1 MKQYELPYN
10 FAYDYVG
17 KLARYSELFPYV
29 RCIYLPAYV
38 DDAMTTRRDI
48 PLRDEYPKSY
58 DEYLIRLKTMQQL
71 GLPLCILM
79 HRNATLEIL
88 EKYYAL
94 GIRMFTINDD
104 ALAIAARTRHNDIS
118 LTLSV
123 TRCLT
128 EKDLVDGD
136 FSMYDDIVLFF
147 WFNRHLSVI
156 KNLPKKYH
164 YILICNTGCYYDCHW
179 HDQHWFAETAEEE
192 IKATDKCRACVH
204 SVRDTIYVEPE
215 NLSYFD
221 PYISSYKLT
230 DRLFDTDRIITDL
243 KAYAGRNI
251 GAVKRSED
259 FYNVDS

>member
-48 PLRDEYPKSY
+48 PLREEYPKSY
-58 DEYLIRLKTMQQL
+58 DEYLIRLKTLQQL

-79 HRNATLEIL
+79 HRNATLETL

-104 ALAIAARTRHNDIS
+104 ALAIAARSRHSDIT

-128 EKDLVDGD
+128 EKDLADGD

-147 WFNRHLSVI
+147 WFNRHLSAI
-156 KNLPKKYH
+156 KNLPKKYK

-179 HDQHWFAETAEEE
+179 HDQHWFAETQKEE

-204 SVRDTIYVEPE
+204 SVRDTIYIEPE

-251 GAVKRSED
+251 GAVRRSED

>member
-17 KLARYSELFPYV
+17 KLARNRDFFPYIS
-29 RCIYLPAYV
+29 CIYLPAYV
-38 DDAMTTRRDI
+38 EDAITTRRDI

-58 DEYLIRLKTMQQL
+58 DEYLIRLKELMQL

-79 HRNATLEIL
+79 HRNASLEVL

-94 GIRMFTINDD
+94 GIRQFIINDD
-104 ALAIAARTRHNDIS
+104 ALAIAARTRHGDLT

-123 TRCLT
+123 TSCLT
-128 EKDLVDGD
+128 EKDLQEGD
-136 FSMYDDIVLFF
+136 FSMYDSIVLFF
-147 WFNRHLSVI
+147 WFNRHLDAI
-156 KNLPKKYH
+156 KRLPTKYR
-164 YILICNTGCYYDCHW
+164 YILICNTGCYYNCRW
-179 HDQHWFAETAEEE
+179 HDQHWYATTREEE
-192 IKATDKCRACVH
+192 VKATDKCRACVK
-204 SVRDTIYVEPE
+204 SVRDTTYIEPE

-243 KAYAGRNI
+243 KAYTGRNI